1 VDYATLR
8 RNPVGGTIVP
18 IGVRGVTKFMLNLEE
33 LEAFLAVADELHFGR
48 AAARLRLSPS
58 RVSRLLSALERRVG
72 GRLLERTSRRVE
84 LTDLGRRLTE
94 KLAPAHAALLSA
106 VEQARRES
114 QAAATTGKLRV
125 GYHSFTAEG
134 VFARLSGLFATRHP
148 QCVLTLVEVGV
159 ADPFAPLQSGD
170 LDMLVTWRPMEKPAE
185 LVVGASI
192 DREPRAIA
200 VGASHPLAKRRT
212 ISVEELPDWPV
223 GHMTDRMHPW
233 LHQALVPP
241 TTPAGR
247 PLLLAQEQARSVQD
261 LIHQVSTGRTAIVV
275 VPTMDRYLHDR
286 PITVVGV
293 RDLPPLERV
302 LMWRSS
308 ADGPFVRRFA
318 ALAEQ
323 DLAERAAENDL
334 LADAG

>member
-1 VDYATLR
+1 VQQ
-8 RNPVGGTIVP
+8 V
-18 IGVRGVTKFMLNLEE
+18 LNLEE

-58 RVSRLLSALERRVG
+58 RVSRLLAALERRVG

-94 KLAPAHAALLSA
+94 RLAPAHAALVAA
-106 VEQARRES
+106 VEEARRES
-114 QAAATTGKLRV
+114 AAAASTGKLRV

-134 VFARLSGLFATRHP
+134 IFARLSGLFATRHP

-159 ADPFAPLQSGD
+159 TEPFAPLQNGSV
-170 LDMLVTWRPMEKPAE
+170 DMLVTWRPSEKPPD

-192 DREPRAIA
+192 DREPRGIA
-200 VGASHPLAKRRT
+200 VAENHPLAKRRAIT
-212 ISVEELPDWPV
+212 LEELSDWPL

-233 LHQALVPP
+233 LHQALLPP

-247 PLLLAQEQARSVQD
+247 PMLLADEQARSVQD
-261 LIHQVSTGRTAIVV
+261 LIHQVSTGRTAIIA
-275 VPTMDRYLHDR
+275 VPTLDRYFYDR
-286 PITVVGV
+286 QITIVEV

-308 ADGPFVRRFA
+308 ADGPFIRRFA
-318 ALAEQ
+318 AIAEE
-323 DLAERAAENDL
+323 DRAARAAQEDL
-334 LADAG
+334 LAEVG